1 MDDLEP
7 TPNFYAQKQYGEPE
21 KKLLH
26 HATVSVLNFYIINN
40 EDTKLSKNGFL
51 LYFSIKI
58 SKVLVLNLSFAFLMI
73 L

>member
-7 TPNFYAQKQYGEPE
+7 TPNFYAQKQYKEPE

-40 EDTKLSKNGFL
+40 EVTKLSKMVS
-51 LYFSIKI
+51 YFI
-58 SKVLVLNLSFAFLMI
+58 LV
-73 L
+73 

>member
-1 MDDLEP
+1 MDGLEP

-40 EDTKLSKNGFL
+40 EVTKLSKNGFL
-51 LYFSIKI
+51 L
-58 SKVLVLNLSFAFLMI
+58 FLI
-73 L
+73 